1 MKAFSFLA
9 ATNNKENLRGSDS
22 DANSIEMIALI
33 QFNTNYGMAQIPVYL
48 LSREFPKKY
57 CNNMISLSLFDNQI

>member
-9 ATNNKENLRGSDS
+9 ATNNKENLRGSDF

-33 QFNTNYGMAQIPVYL
+33 QFNTNYGMA
-48 LSREFPKKY
+48 
-57 CNNMISLSLFDNQI
+57 